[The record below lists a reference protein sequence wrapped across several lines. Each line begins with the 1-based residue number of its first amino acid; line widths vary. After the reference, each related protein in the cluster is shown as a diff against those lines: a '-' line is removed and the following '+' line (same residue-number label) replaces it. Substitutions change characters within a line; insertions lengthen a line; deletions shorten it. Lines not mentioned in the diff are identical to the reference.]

1 MATIEQHRTA
11 LSDLSAQREQLQRGI
26 EQREARVKE
35 LEALVEEVRE
45 FLLTCNF
52 NVDEWCMNHG
62 NLRFM
67 V

>member
-11 LSDLSAQREQLQRGI
+11 LSNLSAQREQLQRGI

-45 FLLTCNF
+45 FLLTSQ
-52 NVDEWCMNHG
+52 
-62 NLRFM
+62 
-67 V
+67 

>member
-45 FLLTCNF
+45 FLLTSQ
-52 NVDEWCMNHG
+52 
-62 NLRFM
+62 
-67 V
+67 